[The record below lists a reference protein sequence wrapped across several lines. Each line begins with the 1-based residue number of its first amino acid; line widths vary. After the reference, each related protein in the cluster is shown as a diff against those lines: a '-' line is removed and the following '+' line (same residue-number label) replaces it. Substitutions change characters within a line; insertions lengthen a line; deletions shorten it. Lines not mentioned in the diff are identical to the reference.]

1 MLGNANHLSTLLPK
15 AAESKIGLG
24 HLKNKETQQVAGMNQ
39 AKTGLAET
47 NLKLSPLKVG
57 HNWTTQ
63 KPKLDFD
70 CLHEFVATTGH
81 KIKRGDF
88 ISESQ
93 FYKLA
98 INSSSPKAP
107 ALF

>member
-1 MLGNANHLSTLLPK
+1 MLGNANHFSTLLPK
-15 AAESKIGLG
+15 AAQSKTGLG
-24 HLKNKETQQVAGMNQ
+24 YLKNKETQQVAGMNQ
-39 AKTGLAET
+39 AI
-47 NLKLSPLKVG
+47 
-57 HNWTTQ
+57 
-63 KPKLDFD
+63 
-70 CLHEFVATTGH
+70 TGH

-98 INSSSPKAP
+98 INSEKEQSFAEFSTPCIIPKAP